1 MENRKNQFNWFLKAT
16 KKDKEDEVVQVSVLI
31 TCLGIECARIYDSFV
46 FADQAD
52 KLKIQPVL
60 CEFDGHFRPQKSETF
75 ERFKFVSRRQAVDEP
90 FDKFLLALKGL
101 IASCNYDTQRD
112 SLLRDQIVVG
122 IIDSDTR
129 EQLLSQSTL
138 DLKKAVEICR
148 ARESARNYAVQ
159 MQSNTETNQTQMQ
172 VNWLSANRGASGFQK
187 TKNPRDN
194 GNVGPCRFCG
204 GQHSRGKC
212 PAYGKSCAKCGLFN
226 HYAKVCE
233 QTSQQ
238 QSHHGAPKRFDGS
251 SKKGLQ
257 QQTPQSKNCDSLQTD
272 SEVTSR
278 EFIISSI
285 STSKTD
291 DSWFVTVSKDG
302 VPVEFKVDTG
312 AQCNVLPWSIFD
324 SVVRLKQLKP
334 GPRVMAYNRQP
345 VRVVGHQQLD
355 VFYNGSSFQINCVV
369 AEEVDVPVLGLPS
382 CKALNVVKLVDSLQT
397 RTVKSGTV
405 PHQESSVSPL
415 LDKYDLVFKGIGKL
429 PMEHRIQIQ
438 QSAVPV
444 VRPARRI
451 PFKLRDPVLNKLTEM
466 EQLGLI
472 VKVSDPTDW
481 VSPMVVARKSNGDI
495 RICLD
500 PANLNG
506 AIKRQHY

>member
-1 MENRKNQFNWFLKAT
+1 MADFGIRPPSAFNFDDSDPASQWYLWKNRFNWFLKAT

-31 TCLGIECARIYDSFV
+31 TCLGIEGARIYDSFV

-60 CEFDGHFRPQKSETF
+60 REFDGHFRPQKSETF
-75 ERFKFVSRRQAVDEP
+75 ERFKFVSRWQAVEEP

-101 IASCNYDTQRD
+101 IASCNYGTQRD

-159 MQSNTETNQTQMQ
+159 MQSSAETNQTQMQ
-172 VNWLSANRGASGFQK
+172 VNWLSANRGASGSQK
-187 TKNPRDN
+187 MKNPRDN
-194 GNVGPCRFCG
+194 GNVVSCRFCG

-212 PAYGKSCAKCGLFN
+212 PAYGKSCAKCGLLN

-238 QSHHGAPKRFDGS
+238 QSHHGGPKRFDGS
-251 SKKGLQ
+251 SKKSLQ

-272 SEVTSR
+272 SEVTAR

-291 DSWFVTVSKDG
+291 DS
-302 VPVEFKVDTG
+302 
-312 AQCNVLPWSIFD
+312 
-324 SVVRLKQLKP
+324 
-334 GPRVMAYNRQP
+334 
-345 VRVVGHQQLD
+345 
-355 VFYNGSSFQINCVV
+355 
-369 AEEVDVPVLGLPS
+369 
-382 CKALNVVKLVDSLQT
+382 
-397 RTVKSGTV
+397 
-405 PHQESSVSPL
+405 
-415 LDKYDLVFKGIGKL
+415 
-429 PMEHRIQIQ
+429 
-438 QSAVPV
+438 
-444 VRPARRI
+444 
-451 PFKLRDPVLNKLTEM
+451 
-466 EQLGLI
+466 
-472 VKVSDPTDW
+472 
-481 VSPMVVARKSNGDI
+481 
-495 RICLD
+495 
-500 PANLNG
+500 
-506 AIKRQHY
+506 